1 MHGRSKLFRTAPVIN
16 KCLKLGKSCHSSVEN
31 PPVATVT
38 FTRASKDWHRFPSLH
53 PTSLP
58 SPPFTTP
65 SVTPAQS
72 GFLLVPWP
80 TGHVLPLVP
89 LQRSLF
95 SSWNVRLWGSHLAH
109 SLPYRL
115 RVFDQKLP
123 SGNALSIHPRNCN
136 QSISTPAPPNSLPSL
151 FLFTSLSSITLST
164 RWHLLYLFL
173 WSFSLHCNVSTIRA
187 RIILLF
193 QSLLSKKSSAPWT
206 VPTYHEL
213 PINSCPMN

>member
-1 MHGRSKLFRTAPVIN
+1 MPGRSKLFRTASVVN
-16 KCLKLGKSCHSSVEN
+16 KCLMSGKSCHSSVEN

-38 FTRASKDWHRFPSLH
+38 FMRASKDWHRFPSLH

-72 GFLLVPWP
+72 GFLLIPWL

-95 SSWNVRLWGSHLAH
+95 SSWNVPLRGSHLAH
-109 SLPYRL
+109 YLTDFGSLIRSSLLEMP
-115 RVFDQKLP
+115 F
-123 SGNALSIHPRNCN
+123 LSILGTAT
-136 QSISTPAPPNSLPSL
+136 QSISNPAPPNSLPSL
-151 FLFTSLSSITLST
+151 FLFTFLSPITLTT

-187 RIILLF
+187 SII
-193 QSLLSKKSSAPWT
+193 
-206 VPTYHEL
+206 
-213 PINSCPMN
+213 